1 MKFSYNKRD
10 LAAKR
15 KYCNQMMGNWW
26 GINLALMRRFESL
39 GIEFA
44 YPTQTLIV
52 EKAGEAAAG

>member
-1 MKFSYNKRD
+1 MV
-10 LAAKR
+10 
-15 KYCNQMMGNWW
+15 GNWW